1 MVNVGF
7 KFQQRSTMLI
17 GRSYFFLL
25 LLLQLHVFLIL
36 FIIIFLLVWLFKHIL
51 IHRSY
56 FISRFLRFLQVLNKI
71 NSKLQIQHGVVPVRF
86 LIIKKVIM
94 ASLLLLKIIIVL
106 ANFMIYSDIS
116 LF

>member
-56 FISRFLRFLQVLNKI
+56 FISRFLRFLHVLNKI
-71 NSKLQIQHGVVPVRF
+71 NSKLQIQHGVVPFLF
-86 LIIKKVIM
+86 LIIKKSHHGVT
-94 ASLLLLKIIIVL
+94 AIVKE
-106 ANFMIYSDIS
+106 
-116 LF
+116 